1 MFGKLTKFHIRLKKL
16 RMEKTGR
23 RISKQISTV
32 EEELASKL
40 QMVEVKI
47 LPLRW
52 GFFLSLVLGNTS
64 YRELSDALQPVVDQ
78 KLEKSALYPGEA
90 AHPET
95 VTPPAQPTIDH
106 SVAEGLGSV
115 ESLRQSIAA
124 WSPTPA
130 SSPESPPSSLVYGG

>member
-40 QMVEVKI
+40 QMVEAEI

-52 GFFLSLVLGNTS
+52 GYLSLVLGNTS
-64 YRELSDALQPVVDQ
+64 YRELSDALQTVVDL
-78 KLEKSALYPGEA
+78 KLEKSALHPGEA

-95 VTPPAQPTIDH
+95 VTPPAQPTIQRH
-106 SVAEGLGSV
+106 KKKKLSV
-115 ESLRQSIAA
+115 RQNYTRKNFPDEAHKSFSRQKYAKSA
-124 WSPTPA
+124 
-130 SSPESPPSSLVYGG
+130 